1 MYQVFE
7 LIIRGKVALLTK
19 ADSTAFNYPCDD
31 TYRDTFKAQQL
42 AFCYLMFQ
50 QWRSV
55 RCCEHPVLVY
65 FGRYVVGAV
74 VKVSSLDKSI
84 EHQQIRGNSV
94 SSSVN
99 KLIEHQQTGETSVPS
114 VDKLIEHQQI
124 YIYRR
129 NFRAISQ

>member
-50 QWRSV
+50 VKISKV
-55 RCCEHPVLVY
+55 TNKIYLVAKV
-65 FGRYVVGAV
+65 GRYVVGTV

-99 KLIEHQQTGETSVPS
+99 
-114 VDKLIEHQQI
+114 
-124 YIYRR
+124 
-129 NFRAISQ
+129 N